1 MRSLQLIL
9 VVFVLLSYVPPV
21 RSGLNIYIKRMF
33 DSCWLLKG
41 TCRESCQPREI
52 FNIFCGTQYLCC
64 IDPED
69 MPTLFVK

>member
-1 MRSLQLIL
+1 IPALGRIS
-9 VVFVLLSYVPPV
+9 VSSRPAWSTE
-21 RSGLNIYIKRMF
+21 SGLNIYIKRMF